1 MVQQSYIPRSQR
13 TFDFADVGTPQRT
26 NQMLG
31 DADSSIN
38 AVRDRWRHLQNLR
51 GQAEL
56 SDISSGFEMPEWGSS
71 FQQGMRDSNLPGLGH
86 FGQNRRMTDRNMG
99 FGLGSPGGGGGGGGG
114 GDDFDYLGWAQVGS
128 GLLQGA
134 GGVLDYFKNMRGL
147 NLTEDA
153 INRKYAAA
161 DRDYAGRVITADN
174 IIGGRKNFA
183 AKTMKDPNTDYLQ
196 YIGRPNTPVPS

>member
-38 AVRDRWRHLQNLR
+38 AVRDRWMHLQNLQ

-56 SDISSGFEMPEWGSS
+56 SGISSGFEMPEWGSS

-99 FGLGSPGGGGGGGGG
+99 FGLGSPGGGGPKGE
-114 GDDFDYLGWAQVGS
+114 GDDFDYLGWAQVGT

-134 GGVLDYFKNMRGL
+134 GGILDYFKNMRGL
-147 NLTEDA
+147 ELTDKA
-153 INRKYAAA
+153 IDKKYAAA
-161 DRDYAGRVITADN
+161 DRDYLGRATTADN
-174 IIGGRKNFA
+174 IIGGRKDFIT
-183 AKTMKDPNTDYLQ
+183 KTHANPNSNYLQ
-196 YIGRPNTPVPS
+196 YINRPNPIVPS

>member
-1 MVQQSYIPRSQR
+1 MPPYNKREW
-13 TFDFADVGTPQRT
+13 DFAPSSTGQGNLPRT

-31 DADSSIN
+31 DADSAIS
-38 AVRDRWRHLQNLR
+38 AVRKRWGNLQNLQ

-99 FGLGSPGGGGGGGGG
+99 FGLGSPGGGDGGGGG
-114 GDDFDYLGWAQVGS
+114 GDDFDYLGWAQVGT

-134 GGVLDYFKNMRGL
+134 GGIMDYFKNMRGL
-147 NLTEDA
+147 ELTEDA
-153 INRKYAAA
+153 INKKYAAA
-161 DRDYAGRVITADN
+161 DRDYLGRATTADN
-174 IIGGRKNFA
+174 IIGGRKDFIT
-183 AKTMKDPNTDYLQ
+183 KTHANPNSNYLQ
-196 YIGRPNTPVPS
+196 YINRPNTPVPS